1 MYKDEMQMID
11 GICRYCGQGVMVK
24 AMDRRDADLK
34 AADECS
40 CGKAVAMKMYHKAE
54 ARLEELIGDA
64 AVAEGYAQV
73 SSEQRVFA
81 FNMLEMVCNEHAGA
95 ITVNIYDSVIRIA
108 AAGEGKVKLSRTR
121 KVQKEFK
128 V

>member
-1 MYKDEMQMID
+1 MYEDEMQMIN

-24 AMDRRDADLK
+24 AMDRRDADL
-34 AADECS
+34 
-40 CGKAVAMKMYHKAE
+40 KAVAMKMYHKAE

-95 ITVNIYDSVIRIA
+95 ITVNIDDSVIRIA

>member
-1 MYKDEMQMID
+1 MYEDEMEMIN
-11 GICRYCGQGVMVK
+11 GVCRYCGQGVLVK
-24 AMDRRDADLK
+24 AMDQRDADLK

-54 ARLEELIGDA
+54 MRLEELIGDA
-64 AVAEGYAQV
+64 AVDDGYARV
-73 SSEQRVFA
+73 SPEQRVFA
-81 FNMLEMVCNEHAGA
+81 FNMLEMVCNEYASA
-95 ITVNIYDSVIRIA
+95 ITMNMEDSVVKIV

>member
-1 MYKDEMQMID
+1 MYEDEMEMIN
-11 GICRYCGQGVMVK
+11 GICRYCGQGVLVK
-24 AMDRRDADLK
+24 AMDQRDADLK

-54 ARLEELIGDA
+54 MRLEELIGA
-64 AVAEGYAQV
+64 AVDDGYAQV
-73 SSEQRVFA
+73 LPEQRVFA
-81 FNMLEMVCNEHAGA
+81 FNMLEMVCNEYASA
-95 ITVNIYDSVIRIA
+95 ITMNMEDSVVKIV
-108 AAGEGKVKLSRTR
+108 AAGEGKVKMSRTR